1 MMRKKRAS
9 KAGDLA
15 ARIESIKAL
24 FTSLEKEIETLRET
38 GEIAQPGCWIV
49 RYRAKGTG
57 GTYWYYKWQS
67 HDPIFVT
74 KEGKPSCHK
83 YIGKAGS
90 PAFMKAVDMV
100 MRRTKIEGL
109 QQSLYTVE
117 LALSDL
123 VEEATRD
130 K

>member
-1 MMRKKRAS
+1 MRRKKKAS
-9 KAGDLA
+9 SSGDLA
-15 ARIESIKAL
+15 DRLESIKAL
-24 FTSLEKEIETLRET
+24 FTSLEKQIEALKQT

-49 RYRAKGTG
+49 RYQAKGTG

-67 HDPIFVT
+67 HEPIFVT
-74 KEGKPSCHK
+74 KEGKQSCHK

-90 PAFMKAVDMV
+90 TAFMKAVDMV

-123 VEEATRD
+123 IEEATRD